1 MSFSSWVK
9 LDQNNF
15 LLWKSVI
22 ISIVKG
28 HDLDGYLFGT
38 QPIPEKMISI
48 MEKNGETKFILNPAY
63 VKWVQTNQRLPCWLV
78 SSISKSVF
86 TQGSGSLNNLRDV
99 EGTRNGVCIPSSL

>member
-1 MSFSSWVK
+1 M
-9 LDQNNF
+9 
-15 LLWKSVI
+15 
-22 ISIVKG
+22 KG

-48 MEKNGETKFILNPAY
+48 MEKYGETKFILNPAY
-63 VKWVQTNQRLPCWLV
+63 VKWVQTNQRLLCWLV
-78 SSISKSVF
+78 SFISKSVF